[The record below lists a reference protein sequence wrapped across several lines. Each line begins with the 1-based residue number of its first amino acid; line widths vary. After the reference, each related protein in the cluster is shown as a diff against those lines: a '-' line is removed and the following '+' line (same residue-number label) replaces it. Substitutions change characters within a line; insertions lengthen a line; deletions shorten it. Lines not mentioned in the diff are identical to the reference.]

1 MTLLA
6 TLFAQLLL
14 LSHMQ
19 LYYDLTH
26 IVEGFKGLIIS
37 LWFDVIA

>member
-6 TLFAQLLL
+6 TLFAHLLL

-19 LYYDLTH
+19 LYYDLAC
-26 IVEGFKGLIIS
+26 IVEGFKGLITG
-37 LWFDVIA
+37 L